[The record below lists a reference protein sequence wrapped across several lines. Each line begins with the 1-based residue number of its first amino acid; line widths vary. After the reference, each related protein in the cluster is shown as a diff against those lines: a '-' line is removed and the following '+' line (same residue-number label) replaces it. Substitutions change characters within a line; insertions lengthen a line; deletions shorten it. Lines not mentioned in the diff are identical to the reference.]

1 MRCVC
6 RQTQEQR
13 MHCVCCRWLV
23 PKCTAAAAAA
33 EATFVV
39 CTASGSSSHSTRHY
53 HHHPHSRGS
62 GFEMCNANVCFA
74 SCDDCGF
81 YSAVVVVVATYTTPT
96 RLCGPC
102 ARHYHQTICLTNKR
116 AFKINWGFAGLH
128 LPSSVLSRLCLNSH
142 NNNDRE
148 DNTLG
153 IK

>member
-23 PKCTAAAAAA
+23 PKCTAAAAA

-53 HHHPHSRGS
+53 HHPHSRGS

-81 YSAVVVVVATYTTPT
+81 YSAAAVVVVATYTSTPT

-102 ARHYHQTICLTNKR
+102 SASSSDDMFNQQK
-116 AFKINWGFAGLH
+116 GFQ
-128 LPSSVLSRLCLNSH
+128 NQ
-142 NNNDRE
+142 
-148 DNTLG
+148 LG
-153 IK
+153 ICWASSPLLCSEQIVSKQPQQQRQGG